1 MKKIIL
7 GLFPLACLF
16 MSCQENKD
24 RTNYSLVISTSTPE
38 RPTGQ
43 QDVLQLIC
51 DPIPTFRVTFIGL
64 GIRGPGTRL
73 PISSTVIG

>member
-7 GLFPLACLF
+7 GLFPLSCLF

-24 RTNYSLVISTSTPE
+24 RTNNSLVISNPTPK

-43 QDVLQLIC
+43 QDVLQLRC
-51 DPIPTFRVTFIGL
+51 DPIPTVRVAFIGL
-64 GIRGPGTRL
+64 GMRGPGTRL
-73 PISSTVIG
+73 PISSTAMG